1 MSDPV
6 IVVKPAQIELSVIMP
21 VLNEKLLLAETWR
34 RVKAVID
41 KLGVEGEILFVD
53 DGSTDGSTEI
63 LQQLAAADPSVHVV
77 VLSRNFGQQAAFSA
91 GLDFARGRAV
101 VLLDSDLQDPPE
113 LILKMYAEWRNGNQI
128 VYSRRAERKG
138 ESLFKRAT
146 AAIFYRLLKLAAG
159 GNIALDAGD
168 FKLLDRSVVEA
179 LKRCPERS
187 RFMRGLVSW
196 IGFRSKAVE
205 YIRDARSAGE
215 TKYSMWKMTRLSIDA
230 FLSSSRAPL
239 RIGTWFGIILSV
251 FAFFTRLTEHR
262 DPRFRDP
269 IRTSTMLLLH
279 GMGMM
284 CQGVLGEYM
293 ARIHQETQG
302 RPLYVVASVHKQK

>member
-6 IVVKPAQIELSVIMP
+6 VVVKPAQIELSVIMP

-34 RVKAVID
+34 RVKAVINE
-41 KLGVEGEILFVD
+41 LGVEGEILFVD
-53 DGSTDGSTEI
+53 DGSTDGSVEI

-113 LILKMYAEWRNGNQI
+113 LILKMYAEWKKGNQI

-138 ESLFKRAT
+138 ESFFKRAT

-205 YIRDARSAGE
+205 YVRDARSAGE
-215 TKYSMWKMTRLSIDA
+215 TKYSMWKMIRLSIDA

-239 RIGTWFGIILSV
+239 RIGTWLGILLSV

-262 DPRFRDP
+262 DSRFRDP
-269 IRTSTMLLLH
+269 VRTSTLLFLH

-284 CQGVLGEYM
+284 CQGILGEYM
-293 ARIHQETQG
+293 ARIHLETQG
-302 RPLYVVASVHKQK
+302 RPLYVVASVHKQE